1 MCLMLDS
8 WGEDRVMHAVAD
20 PRRITAPQR
29 FTSRGRAQ
37 HTLTTTLAAATF
49 WCASSAVIMAT
60 KVQAPKSTGYSRKD
74 LIQLSRPHLA
84 GGGDA
89 AAKSSKIEDCADAVM
104 TALVEQQARLP
115 EASRQLLGLSQAC
128 P

>member
-1 MCLMLDS
+1 MA
-8 WGEDRVMHAVAD
+8 RVWRQGQNKPVYIYRFLVRNSIEAAILSRQHAKDQVSD
-20 PRRITAPQR
+20 E
-29 FTSRGRAQ
+29 
-37 HTLTTTLAAATF
+37 
-49 WCASSAVIMAT
+49 IMAT
-60 KVQAPKSTGYSRKD
+60 EVQAPKSTGYSRKD